1 MFGSR
6 HAHCVWSSGHG
17 SQQEKH
23 IVMTSCKR
31 SKGEEVGAG
40 GKRDGVSRGEEED
53 DNEED
58 HEEGAAPFEIQSDDV
73 YYIAI

>member
-1 MFGSR
+1 
-6 HAHCVWSSGHG
+6 
-17 SQQEKH
+17 
-23 IVMTSCKR
+23 MTSCKR

-40 GKRDGVSRGEEED
+40 GKRDGVSRGEEEN